1 MTLLTD
7 IQVREGKFQG
17 PLILKTFSY
26 HLKRT
31 GKLALEFRDTPDGAL
46 ALTAAA
52 VGRVSLLHCVH
63 NLFDILG

>member
-1 MTLLTD
+1 MYV
-7 IQVREGKFQG
+7 QVREGKFQG
-17 PLILKTFSY
+17 PLVLKTFSY

-52 VGRVSLLHCVH
+52 VSSTSILFIIFATYLVH
-63 NLFDILG
+63 RD